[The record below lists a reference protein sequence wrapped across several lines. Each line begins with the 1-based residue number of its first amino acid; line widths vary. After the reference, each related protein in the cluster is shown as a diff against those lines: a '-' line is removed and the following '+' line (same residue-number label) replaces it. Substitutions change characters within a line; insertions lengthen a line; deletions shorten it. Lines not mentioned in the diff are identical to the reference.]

1 MKYKENYIFDKIKT
15 EKFYLSDIS
24 EYLCNC
30 LECMNYYK
38 KIKVTYPK
46 LVDFLNE
53 YNVDIERPVEIITYD
68 CENNMQVCESYY
80 VVIGNLKREF
90 SMKIDNLNIEF
101 INKEKIFAIDIS
113 GDYFLINVKG
123 IYLKEQE

>member
-24 EYLCNC
+24 EHLCNC

-53 YNVDIERPVEIITYD
+53 YNVDIEKPVEIITYD
-68 CENNMQVCESYY
+68 YENNMQVCESYY

-113 GDYFLINVKG
+113 GDYFLIHIKPFDLF
-123 IYLKEQE
+123 ITI